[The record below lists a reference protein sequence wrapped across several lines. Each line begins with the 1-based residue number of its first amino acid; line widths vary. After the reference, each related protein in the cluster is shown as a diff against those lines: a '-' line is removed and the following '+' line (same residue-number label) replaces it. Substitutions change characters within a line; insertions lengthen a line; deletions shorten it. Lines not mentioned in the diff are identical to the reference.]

1 MAKQQKKADRMID
14 RPAFKGFVNFSLN
27 EDQKA
32 EVKASQLTLEG
43 LDDML
48 TDLFKDG
55 YKVFWSWDF
64 KNEVFLAALTNND
77 ISHVNAGKFLNGR
90 GSTPLKAVKQVLWAH
105 HNLFPN
111 HIWPLEVP
119 AGADLDD

>member
-1 MAKQQKKADRMID
+1 MARKQEKADRIVD

-32 EVKASQLTLEG
+32 EIKASTLTLAA
-43 LDDML
+43 LDEML

-64 KNEVFLAALTNND
+64 KNQVFVAALTNND

-90 GSTPLKAVKQVLWAH
+90 GSTPIKAVKQVLWAH

-111 HIWPLEVP
+111 GIWPLDTP
-119 AGADLDD
+119 AAADLDD